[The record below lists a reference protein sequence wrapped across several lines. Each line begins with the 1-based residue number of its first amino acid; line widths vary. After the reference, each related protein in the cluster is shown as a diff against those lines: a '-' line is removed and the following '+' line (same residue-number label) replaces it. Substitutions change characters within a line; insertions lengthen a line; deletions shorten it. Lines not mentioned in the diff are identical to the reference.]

1 MEDIILIGYGG
12 HARSV
17 ADCIERRH
25 AFRIAGYT
33 EFVPQNSEYRYL
45 GRDDELER
53 LYRNGILN
61 AVICVGYL
69 GKGDL
74 RERLYQ
80 KLKKIGYNLP
90 AILDPSAI
98 VSDRAVLGEGS
109 FVGKGA
115 IVNSGAQIGRACIVN
130 TMSLI
135 EHNCV
140 VGDFVHLA
148 VGAVLCG
155 GVLVERNAFVGAGAT
170 VLQAR
175 RIGEGSLIGAGAVVT
190 TDIPGNCTAV
200 GIPARPIKY
209 FEDGQGKLE

>member
-130 TMSLI
+130 TMALV
-135 EHNCV
+135 EHDCV
-140 VGDFVHLA
+140 VKDFAHIA
-148 VGAVLCG
+148 VGVVLCG
-155 GVLVERNAFVGAGAT
+155 GVLVGEGAFVGAGAT
-170 VLQAR
+170 VIQGLSIPDR
-175 RIGEGSLIGAGAVVT
+175 GIVPAGMTVRK
-190 TDIPGNCTAV
+190 GNIMDGLV
-200 GIPARPIKY
+200 KKRGGGGGIN
-209 FEDGQGKLE
+209 